1 MTASKAAAPGG
12 AVTANYE
19 LSELDVLESEAVHII
34 REVAAA
40 IEKPG
45 LLFSGGKDSVVMLH
59 LAAKAFWPAPVPFP
73 VVHVDTGQN
82 FDEVIAYRDR
92 VVEQHGLRLI
102 VGHVQDDIDA
112 GRAHE
117 DFPGAPRNK
126 LQTVTLL
133 RTVAE
138 QRFGA
143 VFGGAR
149 RDEEKA
155 RAKER
160 VFSFRDEF
168 GQWDPRNQRPE
179 LWNLYNGRHR
189 KGENIRVFPLSNW
202 TELDIWS
209 YIAAEGIELPELYF
223 AHRRTVVERD
233 GMLLAVNRFI
243 EPTADEQ
250 PFEATVRFRTI
261 GDATCTGCVESSAA
275 SAADVVA
282 EVAAARVTERGAT
295 RADDRISEAG
305 MEDRKKEG
313 YF

>member
-1 MTASKAAAPGG
+1 MTTVG
-12 AVTANYE
+12 YE
-19 LSELDVLESEAVHII
+19 LSHLDRLEAEAVHIF
-34 REVAAA
+34 REVSAT
-40 IEKPG
+40 IERPA

-59 LAAKAFWPAPVPFP
+59 LAVKAFWPAPVPFP
-73 VVHVDTGQN
+73 IMHIDTGQN
-82 FDEVIAYRDR
+82 FDEVLAFRDR
-92 VVEQHGLRLI
+92 TVAAHGLRLI
-102 VGHVQDDIDA
+102 IASVQDDIDA
-112 GRAHE
+112 GRTVEQGGPH
-117 DFPGAPRNK
+117 APRNK
-126 LQTVTLL
+126 LQTLTLL
-133 RTVAE
+133 RGINE
-138 QRFGA
+138 NNFGA

-179 LWNLYNGRHR
+179 LWSLYNGRTR
-189 KGENIRVFPLSNW
+189 KGENMRVFPLSNW

-209 YIAAEGIELPELYF
+209 YIEAEGIELPALYY
-223 AHRRTVVERD
+223 AHRREVVERD

-243 EPTADEQ
+243 TAGPGETAYT
-250 PFEATVRFRTI
+250 ATVRYRTI
-261 GDATCTGCVESSAA
+261 GDATCTGCVESNATNA
-275 SAADVVA
+275 KEVVL